1 MEKAEAYQNHLANI
15 NNDFENQNSK
25 YKDDDVNIQ
34 GCGVMPV
41 EAAAA
46 AVCGSPVRG
55 RRL

>member
-15 NNDFENQNSK
+15 KNDFENQNSK
-25 YKDDDVNIQ
+25 YKDVDVNIQ

-46 AVCGSPVRG
+46 VCGSPVRG